1 MEKGH
6 YGVAGKMAELRGK
19 LFGLYIEKHMT
30 LETKLDE
37 KEMKDKL
44 LTYLLAKMYSPKEQ
58 ADNIASVIATSTFIS
73 VVTIPFIV
81 FIALTAFG

>member
-1 MEKGH
+1 MPAA
-6 YGVAGKMAELRGK
+6 V
-19 LFGLYIEKHMT
+19 
-30 LETKLDE
+30 
-37 KEMKDKL
+37 

-73 VVTIPFIV
+73 VVTIPVIV